1 LPSGPLGM
9 LAVGLLLGG
18 LTSGLVLG
26 LAGGLVSP
34 LPLGVRHIAAVA
46 LAVTALL
53 RETGLLRL
61 PLPQNSR
68 QIGQEVLRNPLRG
81 ALQFGFELGTG
92 VRTYVSAT
100 APYAVAAAVLLAGSL
115 PAALLAGLGFGA
127 GRAVTP
133 LLRQASADQA
143 GWDARLVSRLRLN
156 ALLAATATVAAL
168 AVLFWVNRR

>member
-1 LPSGPLGM
+1 MLG
-9 LAVGLLLGG
+9 VGLLLGG

-34 LPLGVRHIAAVA
+34 IPLGARQVAAVA
-46 LAVTALL
+46 TALL
-53 RETGLLRL
+53 ALLCELGLIRL

-100 APYAVAAAVLLAGSL
+100 APYAVAVAALLAGSL

-133 LLRQASADQA
+133 LLRQASANQA
-143 GWDARLVSRLRLN
+143 DWDARLVGRLRPN
-156 ALLAATATVAAL
+156 ALLAATAIAAAL
-168 AVLFWVNRR
+168 AVLAWLSRR